1 MDLLLKYAPVYLI
14 SALFFLLLNSKMD
27 LLKTDIGQS
36 PYRALYRQFWTWFKA
51 HAALLFDRLKT
62 VNEAEDSFF
71 ELLSPQL
78 GPLKDRVFFLVGMH
92 DDATAELIFTA
103 DGVIKNIVFA
113 EELVAAAPRI
123 DNWKFTALKPEHSA
137 NEINVELS
145 GLKFEE
151 KSICFYPIRHEKYPD
166 EIELV
171 IVLAH
176 FTEEQKSSAYS
187 GAFIFIDHLLG
198 EINAVTLIDTIKIAA
213 KAEADA
219 ELIPIAKLK
228 PYLVWREKE
237 FVEKYGDYYYDS
249 AHDTYTGFEAQLKS
263 GSKLIATMNTAAL
276 NWEFKGSHPWILKI
290 AINYDGS
297 ANEGFPDTETL
308 AWINQFDDLLLDYFP
323 ESDGF
328 INLGRETGEGIR
340 EIYFA
345 CKGFREPSRITQHL
359 ILQFAGKLEMDYQIF
374 KDKYWQTFERYTTY

>member
-1 MDLLLKYAPVYLI
+1 MELLKLDT
-14 SALFFLLLNSKMD
+14 N
-27 LLKTDIGQS
+27 QS
-36 PYRALYRQFWTWFKA
+36 PYFEHYQQFWSWFA
-51 HAALLFDRLKT
+51 RNATMLFDRLKS

-71 ELLSPQL
+71 ELLSPRL
-78 GPLKDRVFFLVGMH
+78 GELKDRVFFLVGMR
-92 DDATAELIFTA
+92 DDDTAELIFTA
-103 DGVIKNIVFA
+103 DGVIKNIVFV
-113 EELVAAAPRI
+113 EELVAAAPEVK
-123 DNWKFTALKPEHSA
+123 NWKFTALKPEHLAS
-137 NEINVELS
+137 EINVELS

-151 KSICFYPIRHEKYPD
+151 KSICFYPVQHEKYPD

-171 IVLAH
+171 IVLSH

-198 EINAVTLIDTIKIAA
+198 EINAVTLIDSIKIAA
-213 KAEADA
+213 QADATA

-249 AHDTYTGFEAQLKS
+249 TEDNYTGFEAQLKS

-276 NWEFKGSHPWILKI
+276 SWEYKGSHPWILKI
-290 AINYDGS
+290 AITYDGTL
-297 ANEGFPDTETL
+297 NEGFPDAASL
-308 AWINQFDDLLLDYFP
+308 LLINQFDDLLLEHFP
-323 ESDGF
+323 EQDGF

-345 CKGFREPSRITQHL
+345 CKGFRIPSLTSQHL
-359 ILQFAGKLEMDYQIF
+359 IHHFKGKLDIDYQIF
-374 KDKYWQTFERYTTY
+374 KDKYWQTFERYTAY